1 MHRIQEEVL
10 INSFYTLNSIFLF
23 FPQFLF
29 LSMGQPPPQMGNT
42 LQLLHSSV
50 YTFFSRVISVV
61 FICLCFKVSNSL
73 QIYEE
78 QRQYAN
84 FLHKNNVP

>member
-10 INSFYTLNSIFLF
+10 INSFYTLNSIFYF
-23 FPQFLF
+23 FPISISINGTTAPTDGKYIAIIALF
-29 LSMGQPPPQMGNT
+29 S
-42 LQLLHSSV
+42 LHL
-50 YTFFSRVISVV
+50 FSRVISVV

-78 QRQYAN
+78 QR
-84 FLHKNNVP
+84 

>member
-1 MHRIQEEVL
+1 MEQ
-10 INSFYTLNSIFLF
+10 YFLF

-84 FLHKNNVP
+84 FFA

>member
-1 MHRIQEEVL
+1 
-10 INSFYTLNSIFLF
+10 
-23 FPQFLF
+23 
-29 LSMGQPPPQMGNT
+29 MGQPPPQMGNT

-84 FLHKNNVP
+84 FFAQKQCSLTLKSTQLYN

>member
-29 LSMGQPPPQMGNT
+29 LSMQPPPQMGNT

>member
-10 INSFYTLNSIFLF
+10 INSFYTLNSIFYF
-23 FPQFLF
+23 FPNFYFYQWDNR
-29 LSMGQPPPQMGNT
+29 PPQVGNT

-84 FLHKNNVP
+84 FFA

>member
-1 MHRIQEEVL
+1 MYKIQEEVL
-10 INSFYTLNSIFLF
+10 INSFYTWNSISYF
-23 FPQFLF
+23 FPNFYFYQWDNRLHRW
-29 LSMGQPPPQMGNT
+29 GIHCNYCT
-42 LQLLHSSV
+42 LQF
-50 YTFFSRVISVV
+50 TPFFSRVISVV

-84 FLHKNNVP
+84 FFA